1 MPSDSTDFLYS
12 LLALSMVG
20 IILTAALS
28 SYGGLLK
35 QSSEEKQLEDA
46 LKKVGSKAAYALMLL
61 TENNATLSLN
71 FKMPHKIGD
80 RYYWIRIAND
90 SSSSWVEGGF
100 GLESR
105 TGDQEYRI
113 YLPRKVYASGTFESR
128 YETARLN
135 CSLVNSAPRIIL
147 GRRE

>member
-20 IILTAALS
+20 VILTAALS

-46 LKKVGSKAAYALMLL
+46 LKKVGSKVTYALMLL
-61 TENNATLSLN
+61 TENDATLSLT
-71 FKMPHKIGD
+71 FQLPSKIGD

-90 SSSSWVEGGF
+90 SSSSWIEGGF
-100 GLESR
+100 GIESR
-105 TGDQEYRI
+105 MGEQEYRI
-113 YLPRKVYASGTFESR
+113 YLPRKIYASGTFESR
-128 YETARLN
+128 YEIARLN
-135 CSLVNSAPRIIL
+135 CSLISSTPQVIL
-147 GRRE
+147 GREV

>member
-1 MPSDSTDFLYS
+1 MPSDSADFLYS

-20 IILTAALS
+20 IILTAALA

-61 TENNATLSLN
+61 TENNATLSLT
-71 FKMPHKIGD
+71 FEMPHKIGD

-100 GLESR
+100 GIESR
-105 TGDQEYRI
+105 TGEQEYRI
-113 YLPRKVYASGTFESR
+113 YLPRKIYASGAFESR
-128 YETARLN
+128 YGIAQLN
-135 CSLVNSAPRIIL
+135 CSLVNSTITITL

>member
-35 QSSEEKQLEDA
+35 QSSDNKQLEEV
-46 LKKVGSKAAYALMLL
+46 LRKVGSKAAYALMLL
-61 TENNATLSLN
+61 TENNATLSLD
-71 FKMPHKIGD
+71 FKLPTKIGD

-100 GLESR
+100 GIVSR
-105 TGDQEYRI
+105 TEEQECRI

-128 YETARLN
+128 YEIAHLN
-135 CSLVNSAPRIIL
+135 CSLLNSTPKITL
-147 GRRE
+147 GRRD